1 MSGGC
6 GAAACQAFTQRAMI
20 KRLQGDDEGCRADFK
35 LAADLGSPFAKKQ
48 LVELNPYAALCN
60 SMLAQMM
67 KKTCQGKPTDSI
79 DTLG

>member
-1 MSGGC
+1 MLVYVSFKSQFYGNKIL
-6 GAAACQAFTQRAMI
+6 FPVFE
-20 KRLQGDDEGCRADFK
+20 GDDEGCRADFK